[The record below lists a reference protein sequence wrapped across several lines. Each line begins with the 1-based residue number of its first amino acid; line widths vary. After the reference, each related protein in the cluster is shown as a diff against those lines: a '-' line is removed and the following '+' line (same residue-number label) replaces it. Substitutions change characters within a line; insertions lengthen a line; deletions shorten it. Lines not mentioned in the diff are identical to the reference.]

1 MPLLRGE
8 RKLSS
13 SYSQAGTTRERS
25 QLKRTERRV
34 MGEGRQAGKNR
45 VNWEESSSVQKSE
58 ASRSVEKF
66 KQSNKLY

>member
-45 VNWEESSSVQKSE
+45 VN
-58 ASRSVEKF
+58 
-66 KQSNKLY
+66 